1 MPFMLYA
8 ALLMIFKHNYQNDIN
23 TISWI
28 IINYKNL
35 YIRVKICQYVKKQG
49 VSIVAICFMV

>member
-1 MPFMLYA
+1 MLYA